1 MKKFKFIFNSFAIL
15 TFASIFAACEKPQTP
30 PEPENPD
37 TTDTIPQDSIVT
49 PENKSML
56 KSIIA
61 EDGATFSAISRN
73 GKWAVGS
80 AFDNSDNAGFSI
92 AASVWNLE
100 TGERTFLA
108 KAEDGMS
115 EANCVN
121 DEGTIIGGAYLNQP
135 AYYQDGKW
143 NTLQIPEDYTM
154 GTVTDMAIVGGDVIF
169 VGRVQDNDAA
179 QTITAAKWINGV
191 YEKATDKKAH
201 REDHMGEVA
210 NVNTC
215 YAISEDGKVIMG
227 ALEFNAWP
235 NTTPFV
241 INGEDKFIIE
251 TETEQNRNLGFIY
264 EPRMSANGKYI
275 TGKYRHVVYNEGEEF
290 ATTDIFQ
297 PCFYN
302 IETKQFE
309 MFEKVGVEWGGYAVD
324 NNGVVYANTPVMEHP
339 IRQGYVITN
348 GNVVELEQML
358 LNNGVTQ
365 EEIDAASAPAS
376 AEFDN
381 KLGTI
386 IAVSRDGKTII
397 GCAGQCATYNWVVT
411 LD

>member
-1 MKKFKFIFNSFAIL
+1 MKKFNFICNALAII
-15 TFASIFAACEKPQTP
+15 TFTSIFVACERPQTP
-30 PEPENPD
+30 PKPEDP
-37 TTDTIPQDSIVT
+37 TTDTIPQDSTITPQNNSLLKPIV
-49 PENKSML
+49 
-56 KSIIA
+56 A
-61 EDGATFSAISRN
+61 EDGATFVAISNN

-80 AFDNSDNAGFSI
+80 AFDDSDNASYSVS
-92 AASVWNLE
+92 ASLWNLK

-108 KAEDGMS
+108 TAEEGMS

-143 NTLQIPEDYTM
+143 NTLEVPAGYTM
-154 GTVTDMAIVGGDVIF
+154 GTVTDIAIVGADVIF

-179 QTITAAKWINGV
+179 QSITAAKWVNGV
-191 YEKATDKKAH
+191 YEQATDRSLRRDH
-201 REDHMGEVA
+201 RGEAA

-215 YAISEDGKVIMG
+215 YAISEDGTVIMG
-227 ALEFNAWP
+227 SLEYNAWP
-235 NTTPFV
+235 NATPFV
-241 INGEDKFIIE
+241 INGEEKFIIE
-251 TETEQNRNLGFIY
+251 TETEQNKNLSYIW

-290 ATTDIFQ
+290 PTTDIFQ
-297 PCFYN
+297 ACRYN
-302 IETKQFE
+302 VETKQFE
-309 MFEKVGVEWGGYAVD
+309 LFEKEGVEWGGWAVD
-324 NNGVVYANTPVMEHP
+324 NNGIIYANTPVNEHP

-348 GNVVELEQML
+348 GNTVEFEQML
-358 LNNGVTQ
+358 LTNGITQ
-365 EEIDAASAPAS
+365 EQIDAASAPTYE
-376 AEFDN
+376 EFDN

-411 LD
+411 LK